1 MSLLQVIC
9 TWIYDKSNF
18 LLYYYNY
25 KSYICN
31 IFIGYKPTQIWIELG
46 CEVYLV
52 KREFEQEYKKIG
64 LKIAYYRKLQGY
76 TQERLAE
83 KLGVATSYI
92 GQIKAAGMYKPISLT
107 TLLRIAQALDTPAY
121 KFLEF

>member
-18 LLYYYNY
+18 LLYYNY

-92 GQIKAAGMYKPISLT
+92 GQIEAAGMYKPISLT